1 MSPATLLSEAGQVK
15 EPIMGRRK
23 KGTEVDTQEPTGQ
36 PEGHQNGQPEKK
48 QPAFKVGPIPTGVNE
63 SIDVCVWAREAQ
75 YDNRT
80 VTLYSVTLQASYR
93 DQEEWKRSSSL
104 KPNQIPVAMFAL
116 QRAFDH
122 IMSCKD
128 KHQPF

>member
-1 MSPATLLSEAGQVK
+1 MA
-15 EPIMGRRK
+15 RRK
-23 KGTEVDTQEPTGQ
+23 KGTEVETQEPPVEQ
-36 PEGHQNGQPEKK
+36 NGHQNGQPAKN
-48 QPAFKVGPIPTGVNE
+48 PPIMKVGPIPTGVNE
-63 SIDVCVWAREAQ
+63 SVEVAVWAREAQ
-75 YDNRT
+75 FDSRQ

-128 KHQPF
+128 KSQPF